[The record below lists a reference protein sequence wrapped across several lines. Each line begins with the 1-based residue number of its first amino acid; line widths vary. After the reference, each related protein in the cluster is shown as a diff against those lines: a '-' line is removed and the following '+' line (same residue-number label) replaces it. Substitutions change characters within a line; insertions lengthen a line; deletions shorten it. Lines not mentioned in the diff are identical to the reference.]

1 MAPDVVE
8 STWERLA
15 VLGCVLTVAG
25 SVPAWFT
32 LRLDP
37 VLAALVDEPEKIT
50 RGGLEGDGILTLTFA
65 LVVVAALV
73 YANYRDETGPGWK
86 TAVVTLLS
94 GIGAA
99 GLAVIAYVD
108 LQGLRDQLAAYE
120 AEGGANA
127 TVAQNL
133 SVDVHT
139 ALYVVIVGGVLVFL
153 AGALGTM
160 RELRRADRPEPG
172 PDEPA

>member
-8 STWERLA
+8 STWERVA

-25 SVPAWFT
+25 SIPAWFT

-37 VLAALVDEPEKIT
+37 VLAALVDEPEEIT
-50 RGGLEGDGILTLTFA
+50 RGGLEGDGTLTLTFA

-73 YANYRDETGPGWK
+73 YANYRGEAGPEWK
-86 TAVVTLLS
+86 AAVVTLLS

-99 GLAVIAYVD
+99 GVAVVAYVD
-108 LQGLRDQLAAYE
+108 LRSLRDQLAAYE

-153 AGALGTM
+153 AGALGTV
-160 RELRRADRPEPG
+160 RELRRADRPETE
-172 PDEPA
+172 PDDPP